1 MWETLIGSLGTLF
14 GVVITYLTFVKG
26 RDKEIRTEAMR
37 DATIETQLRNI
48 DTGVIEIRSSIQATD
63 EKVNKM
69 HNDLIRIDEN
79 AKSAHK
85 RIDNIV
91 RKRSEEHTSELQ

>member
-26 RDKEIRTEAMR
+26 RDKEIRSEAAK
-37 DATIETQLRNI
+37 DATLETQLTHIIGGVDEIKVKMSI
-48 DTGVIEIRSSIQATD
+48 DD
-63 EKVNKM
+63 DKVNRM
-69 HNDLIRIDEN
+69 SNDIIRIDES

-91 RKRSEEHTSELQ
+91 KGK

>member
-48 DTGVIEIRSSIQATD
+48 DTGVIEIRSSIQTTD

-91 RKRSEEHTSELQ
+91 RKEG

>member
-48 DTGVIEIRSSIQATD
+48 DTGVIEIRSSIQMTD

-91 RKRSEEHTSELQ
+91 RKEG

>member
-26 RDKEIRTEAMR
+26 RDKEIEAKASEQTTVTM
-37 DATIETQLRNI
+37 QLQHI
-48 DTGVIEIRSSIQATD
+48 GTGVDEIKKNMNDNEQ
-63 EKVNKM
+63 KVNEM
-69 HNDLIRIDEN
+69 HNHLIRVDES

-91 RKRSEEHTSELQ
+91 RERD